1 MRHPADTNGDGVISP
16 EERAAWLA
24 ANPGK
29 DFGSG
34 WDHSGGGNGFKT
46 PWGTVHSPNLTSD
59 PTADAQRANLNSQG
73 AAAGSFADQGQQ
85 GYGAMTQESQQ
96 ARDYLRDLASG
107 KNSVSAEQLRQ
118 ANQQTMSAQR
128 SMAASASPQN
138 GPMAALAAMQNMNRA
153 SMGLAGQQATAGL
166 AERNAAQQGL
176 ADMILK
182 QRQQDAQVALDS
194 RGNAISGYGGVKP
207 AGSTLDKWA
216 GPTVGGLGAI
226 AKFSDKRLKHE
237 IDDGDDDANA
247 TLKGLR
253 AFTYKYKDKSLGK
266 DRELGIM
273 AQDLEKAGLKH
284 TIIETPRGK
293 AVHGG
298 ALATANTAM
307 LAALEKRVARVEK
320 GSK

>member
-1 MRHPADTNGDGVISP
+1 MGHPADTNGDGVISP

-29 DFGSG
+29 TFESG
-34 WDHSGGGNGFKT
+34 WQNGGGNGLKT
-46 PWGTVHSPNLTSD
+46 PWGTVHAPNLTGD
-59 PTADAQRANLNSQG
+59 PTADAQRANLNAQGG
-73 AAAGSFADQGQQ
+73 AASGFADQGQQ
-85 GYGAMTQESQQ
+85 GYGAMTEEAKQ
-96 ARDYLRDLASG
+96 ARDYLRALASG
-107 KNSVSAEQLRQ
+107 QNSVSAEQLRQ
-118 ANQQTMSAQR
+118 GNQQTLSAQR

-138 GPMAALAAMQNMNRA
+138 GPMAALAAAQNMNRA
-153 SMGLAGQQATAGL
+153 SMGLAGQQAVAGL

-194 RGNAISGYGGVKP
+194 RGNAISGYGGAKP
-207 AGSTLDKWA
+207 AGSTLDKY
-216 GPTVGGLGAI
+216 GNVVVGTLGAI

-237 IDDGDDDANA
+237 INDGDDDANA

-253 AFTYKYKDKSLGK
+253 AFTYKYKDKALGK
-266 DRELGIM
+266 DRELGVM
-273 AQDLEKAGLKH
+273 AQDLENAGLKH

-307 LAALEKRVARVEK
+307 LAALEKRV
-320 GSK
+320 SKMEGGK